1 MKYEAGVRAA
11 LSSPPLPP
19 SPLRQASPDVDEEGF
34 SLQPADEAHNILSR
48 FSAWKKVHRGRVRV
62 DDGVLD
68 ARSPASRGKE
78 FFSSSDS
85 EDDEDSRKKFKIR
98 IKPLVSDSGKCV
110 PPSMDEL
117 KASAGGLALSPS
129 LVSAADHCPHLHLC
143 TFLSHASSLFVL
155 SSLLS
160 PHSLHHLVAAESG
173 KPLTPH

>member
-1 MKYEAGVRAA
+1 MEKK
-11 LSSPPLPP
+11 
-19 SPLRQASPDVDEEGF
+19 F
-34 SLQPADEAHNILSR
+34 SVE
-48 FSAWKKVHRGRVRV
+48 VRV
-62 DDGVLD
+62 DDAVLD

-98 IKPLVSDSGKCV
+98 IKPLVSDSCKCV

-129 LVSAADHCPHLHLC
+129 LVSAADHCPHLHPR

-155 SSLLS
+155 SSLLP
-160 PHSLHHLVAAESG
+160 PHSLHHPVAAESG
-173 KPLTPH
+173 KPLTPR